1 MKNAIVKFVEFFLVL
16 GVIVAWHLVGQVVPS
31 FGWFLE
37 QPVVMGTLSLVAF
50 GFGVRAV
57 IAAYEYWLL
66 SSQN

>member
-1 MKNAIVKFVEFFLVL
+1 MKNAIVKFVEFVLVL
-16 GVIVAWHLVGQVVPS
+16 GVIAAWRLVGQVEPS

-37 QPVVMGTLSLVAF
+37 QPIVMDTLSLVTF